1 MSLLT
6 IDAKASEKA
15 KAMLGRMG
23 KTVMRLSVTESGCAG
38 MSYQFGAEDAP
49 AASDIVVDADGFTI
63 VVDRKS
69 FLYVAGSE
77 ITYEEGLMSSGFR
90 LNNPNAQ
97 GCCSCGT
104 SFSITPWDGASQGC
118 CSKPGTPTC
127 K

>member
-6 IDAKASEKA
+6 INEKAAEKA
-15 KAMLGRMG
+15 KTMLGRIG
-23 KTVMRLSVTESGCAG
+23 KSVMRLSVAPSGCAG
-38 MSYQFGAEDAP
+38 MSYHFSPEDAP
-49 AASDIVVDADGFTI
+49 TASDIVVEADGFSV

-77 ITYEEGLMSSGFR
+77 ITYDDGLMSAGFR

-104 SFSITPWDGASQGC
+104 SFSIEPWSGEQQGC
-118 CSKPGTPTC
+118 CSKPA
-127 K
+127 